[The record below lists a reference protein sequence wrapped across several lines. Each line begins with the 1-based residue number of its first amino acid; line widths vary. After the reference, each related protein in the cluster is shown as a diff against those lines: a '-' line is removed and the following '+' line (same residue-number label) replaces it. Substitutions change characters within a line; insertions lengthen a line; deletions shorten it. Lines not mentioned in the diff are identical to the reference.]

1 MCQKQTPK
9 LEKNFTKMFDVLFAN
24 EERIR
29 WIEENMVIKEEVAQ
43 VSSVL
48 NYIIK
53 IVQEIKNSKRVMAT
67 TVNRRVIV
75 KK

>member
-1 MCQKQTPK
+1 MYEI
-9 LEKNFTKMFDVLFAN
+9 LVAN
-24 EERIR
+24 EERIK

-53 IVQEIKNSKRVMAT
+53 IVQEIKSGKIVASAIK
-67 TVNRRVIV
+67 RRVSV

>member
-1 MCQKQTPK
+1 MCQKLK
-9 LEKNFTKMFDVLFAN
+9 LKNGREFTKMYEILVAN
-24 EERIR
+24 EERIK

-53 IVQEIKNSKRVMAT
+53 IVQEIKSGKIVASAIK
-67 TVNRRVIV
+67 RRVSV